1 MAETS
6 TTTYMSL
13 TLPTPGERLGPTWAS
28 DLNTALT
35 LVDAHDHATSGKSL
49 GVAALTIDADL
60 DFSPGTTDYAPTNM
74 KYGGFASQ
82 ASPLSADV
90 STGFPGSIYVASGD
104 LYFND
109 LSNNQVRITDGGVIS
124 STGVAAISFS
134 ANSSSLS
141 GTASITATDN
151 FSYYFIDT
159 SATACTLTLP
169 SAGATGMTAG
179 RFFIIKDISGN
190 AASNNITITAS
201 GTDQIDGAGTY
212 VIASN
217 RGSATVI
224 NRGNTSSFDVI

>member
-28 DLNTALT
+28 DLNAALT

-82 ASPLSADV
+82 AAALSAT
-90 STGFPGSIYVASGD
+90 SFPGSVYVADGD

-109 LSNNQVRITDGGVIS
+109 LANNQVRITDGGVIS
-124 STGVAAISFS
+124 STGVAAIAFS
-134 ANSSSLS
+134 AASSSLS

-151 FSYYFIDT
+151 VSYYFIDT
-159 SATACTLTLP
+159 SSVACTLTLP

>member
-35 LVDAHDHATSGKSL
+35 AIDAHDHATSGKSL

-74 KYGGFASQ
+74 KFGGFASQ
-82 ASPLSADV
+82 AAVLSAT
-90 STGFPGSIYVASGD
+90 SFPASVYVADGD

-109 LSNNQVRITDGGVIS
+109 LANNQVRITDGGVIS
-124 STGVAAISFS
+124 STGVAAVAFS
-134 ANSSSLS
+134 AASSSLS

-169 SAGATGMTAG
+169 SAGAAGMTAG

-224 NRGNTSSFDVI
+224 NRGNTSSFDVV